1 MPRSESSSSARA
13 CKRASLARRQPGSPT
28 VAQVMRPYGA
38 RRTKEEFMSEHRPV
52 EDKPPAKFTWREARP
67 DDPMFGKI
75 YIVPIRTRIAEEE
88 PGILG
93 ETKDRPHGDEGKIE
107 SQ

>member
-1 MPRSESSSSARA
+1 
-13 CKRASLARRQPGSPT
+13 
-28 VAQVMRPYGA
+28 
-38 RRTKEEFMSEHRPV
+38 MSEHRPV
-52 EDKPPAKFTWREARP
+52 EDKPLAKFTWHQARP

-75 YIVPIRTRIAEEE
+75 FIVPIRTRIAEEE

-93 ETKDRPHGDEGKIE
+93 ETEDLPHGDEGKTE